1 LIVWFDTQQLQSLC
15 DFLFPFFPPISGKCR
30 EVIGNNS
37 IGGLRSH
44 LVVWCDT
51 ARLQS
56 LCVFLFPF
64 SFLFFP
70 PAQVNAEKSSETIP
84 LEDDDLIWSFGVMQH
99 SSNLHVLF
107 VFFHL
112 PQVNAEKLSETIPVE
127 DYDLIW
133 SFGVIHHR

>member
-1 LIVWFDTQQLQSLC
+1 MC
-15 DFLFPFFPPISGKCR
+15 DIFFPFFPPVSGKCR

-37 IGGLRSH
+37 SGGLRSH
-44 LVVWCDT
+44 LVVLCDT

-70 PAQVNAEKSSETIP
+70 PAQVNAAKSSETI
-84 LEDDDLIWSFGVMQH
+84 LVEDDDLIWSFGEMQH

-107 VFFHL
+107 MFFHL